1 VAAPAWQASA
11 SWLMF
16 PAARAGTLGRVEIRI
31 VLDRAEPPAGRLRV
45 VDSGQAHEPRG
56 GQEVG
61 FSGWL
66 GLLRALYEVTAEPGD
81 ASHPGL

>member
-1 VAAPAWQASA
+1 MAAPASQASA

-16 PAARAGTLGRVEIRI
+16 PAAK
-31 VLDRAEPPAGRLRV
+31 AET
-45 VDSGQAHEPRG
+45 VDSGQAHEPHA

-66 GLLRALYEVTAEPGD
+66 GLLRAPYELTAEPGD
-81 ASHPGL
+81 ASHPGP